1 MKLYKSNNPDFL
13 YAMKI
18 NNDFIYFGDP
28 WAMNMN
34 NTNDKRKRI
43 YIPEKEER
51 LKLRKEYLDLIDKDK
66 LERFNNKETFEY
78 YLLYNKDNLKQSI
91 LDYQRRFGAY
101 ISICKDNI
109 N

>member
-34 NTNDKRKRI
+34 NTNHKRKRI
-43 YIPEKEER
+43 YIPEK
-51 LKLRKEYLDLIDKDK
+51 
-66 LERFNNKETFEY
+66 
-78 YLLYNKDNLKQSI
+78 
-91 LDYQRRFGAY
+91 
-101 ISICKDNI
+101 
-109 N
+109 